1 MKPTSILAIG
11 MMLCATSS
19 AVQAD
24 VAQTQAHSTPTARD
38 DNARYGWADVLRV
51 DPVYEESAPAT
62 DEPAPPQQPCYE
74 EQVPVRAP
82 PSPPPEDDSGKRTA
96 GGVLGAIVGGILGHQ
111 VGKGDG
117 RKIATVGGAAA
128 GAVVGSKLAADSG
141 NDRQDAPVQK
151 YTIVRHCPG
160 GEQQGGRKI
169 AAYDVEYRYRG
180 DVYTSRLNYD
190 PGDRIR
196 VKVNV
201 TPAD

>member
-1 MKPTSILAIG
+1 MKSISILAIG
-11 MMLCATSS
+11 MMLCAASLS
-19 AVQAD
+19 
-24 VAQTQAHSTPTARD
+24 AQTQVRPNPAPRD

-51 DPVYEESAPAT
+51 DPVYEENSSGEQT
-62 DEPAPPQQPCYE
+62 PPPPCYE
-74 EQVPVRAP
+74 EQVPVRGGPQA
-82 PSPPPEDDSGKRTA
+82 EDDSGKRTA

-128 GAVVGSKLAADSG
+128 GAVVGSNIAANSG
-141 NDRQDAPVQK
+141 NERQDAPPQK
-151 YTIVRHCPG
+151 YTIERRCPG
-160 GEQQGGRKI
+160 GDPNGRHI

-180 DVYTSRLNYD
+180 DVYTARLGYD

>member
-1 MKPTSILAIG
+1 MKATSILAIG
-11 MMLCATSS
+11 MMLCAGSLF
-19 AVQAD
+19 
-24 VAQTQAHSTPTARD
+24 AQTQAHSTPPMRD

-51 DPVYEESAPAT
+51 DPVYEESQPT
-62 DEPAPPQQPCYE
+62 DQPTPQPCYE

-82 PSPPPEDDSGKRTA
+82 SSVPEDDSGKRVA

-117 RKIATVGGAAA
+117 RKVATVGGVAA
-128 GAVVGSKLAADSG
+128 GAVVGSNIAANSTS
-141 NDRQDAPVQK
+141 DRSDAPVQK
-151 YTIVRHCPG
+151 YTIERRCPG
-160 GEQQGGRKI
+160 GDANNRRI

>member
-11 MMLCATSS
+11 MMLCAGSLF
-19 AVQAD
+19 
-24 VAQTQAHSTPTARD
+24 AQTQAHSTPTPRD

-51 DPVYEESAPAT
+51 DPVYEEAPAGDQPST
-62 DEPAPPQQPCYE
+62 PPQPCYE
-74 EQVPVRAP
+74 EQVPVRTA
-82 PSPPPEDDSGKRTA
+82 PPEDDSAKRTA
-96 GGVLGAIVGGILGHQ
+96 GGVLGAIVGGLLGHQ

-117 RKIATVGGAAA
+117 RKVATVGGAAA
-128 GAVVGSKLAADSG
+128 GAVVGSKIAADSG
-141 NDRQDAPVQK
+141 GDRQPPPVQK
-151 YTIVRHCPG
+151 YTIERRCPG
-160 GEQQGGRKI
+160 GETGSRHV

>member
-11 MMLCATSS
+11 MMLCAGSPL
-19 AVQAD
+19 VQAD
-24 VAQTQAHSTPTARD
+24 VAQTQAHSTPATRD

-51 DPVYEESAPAT
+51 DPVYEEVPSGDQASVAP
-62 DEPAPPQQPCYE
+62 QPCYE
-74 EQVPVRAP
+74 EQVPVRSP
-82 PSPPPEDDSGKRTA
+82 PSASAEDDSGKRTA

-117 RKIATVGGAAA
+117 RKVATVGGAVA
-128 GAVVGSKLAADSG
+128 GAAVGSRLAADSG
-141 NDRQDAPVQK
+141 NDRQDPALQK
-151 YTIVRHCPG
+151 YTIERRCPG
-160 GEQQGGRKI
+160 AEQGGRRI

-180 DVYTSRLNYD
+180 DVYTSRLSYD

>member
-1 MKPTSILAIG
+1 MKFTSILAIG
-11 MMLCATSS
+11 MMLCAGSLF
-19 AVQAD
+19 
-24 VAQTQAHSTPTARD
+24 AQTQAHSTPTARD
-38 DNARYGWADVLRV
+38 ENARYAWADVLRV
-51 DPVYEESAPAT
+51 DPVYEESQAT
-62 DEPAPPQQPCYE
+62 DQLAPQPCYE
-74 EQVPVRAP
+74 EQVPVRAQ
-82 PSPPPEDDSGKRTA
+82 SSASEDDSGRRTA

-117 RKIATVGGAAA
+117 RKVATVGGVAA
-128 GAVVGSKLAADSG
+128 GAVVGSNIAAGSG
-141 NDRQDAPVQK
+141 NERQDAPAQK
-151 YTIVRHCPG
+151 YTIERRCPG
-160 GEQQGGRKI
+160 GDANNRRI

>member
-1 MKPTSILAIG
+1 MKLTSILAIG
-11 MMLCATSS
+11 MMLCAGSLF
-19 AVQAD
+19 
-24 VAQTQAHSTPTARD
+24 AQTQAHSTPTQRD

-51 DPVYEESAPAT
+51 DPVYEESPS
-62 DEPAPPQQPCYE
+62 DQQPAPQPCYE
-74 EQVPVRAP
+74 EQVPVRTP
-82 PSPPPEDDSGKRTA
+82 PPPPEDDSGKRTA
-96 GGVLGAIVGGILGHQ
+96 GGVIGAIVGGILGHQ

-117 RKIATVGGAAA
+117 RKVATVGGAAA
-128 GAVVGSKLAADSG
+128 GAVVGSNIAANSG
-141 NDRQDAPVQK
+141 NDRQEPPTPK
-151 YTIVRHCPG
+151 YTIERRCPG
-160 GEQQGGRKI
+160 GGDSNNRHI

>member
-11 MMLCATSS
+11 MMLCVSS
-19 AVQAD
+19 SVVQAD
-24 VAQTQAHSTPTARD
+24 AAQTQAHSTPTSRD

-51 DPVYEESAPAT
+51 DPVYEDAPASGDQAAT
-62 DEPAPPQQPCYE
+62 PPQPCYE
-74 EQVPVRAP
+74 EQVPVRTP
-82 PSPPPEDDSGKRTA
+82 PAQAEDDSGKRVV

-117 RKIATVGGAAA
+117 RKVATVGGAAA
-128 GAVVGSKLAADSG
+128 GAVVGSKLASDSDNG
-141 NDRQDAPVQK
+141 RQDSPAQK

-160 GEQQGGRKI
+160 GEQGTRRI

>member
-11 MMLCATSS
+11 MMLCAISS

-24 VAQTQAHSTPTARD
+24 VAQTQAHSTPATRD

-51 DPVYEESAPAT
+51 DPVYEDAAPEAADTPAT
-62 DEPAPPQQPCYE
+62 PPQPCYE
-74 EQVPVRAP
+74 EQVPVRTP
-82 PSPPPEDDSGKRTA
+82 PSAQEDDSGKRTV

-117 RKIATVGGAAA
+117 RKVATVGGAAA
-128 GAVVGSKLAADSG
+128 GAVVGSKLAADSDNG
-141 NDRQDAPVQK
+141 RQDAPVQK

-160 GEQQGGRKI
+160 GESNATRRI

-180 DVYTSRLNYD
+180 DVYTSRLSYD